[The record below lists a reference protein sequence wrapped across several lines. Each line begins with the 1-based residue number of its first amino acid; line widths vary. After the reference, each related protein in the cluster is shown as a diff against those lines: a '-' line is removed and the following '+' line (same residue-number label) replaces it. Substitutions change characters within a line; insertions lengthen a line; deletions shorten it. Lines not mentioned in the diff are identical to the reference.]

1 MKKYGEFELV
11 SEAGSGGCGEVFVAK
26 KTNDVVKKAYIL
38 KTVNENSPHLE
49 SDILTLQNEIKIL
62 KELNEGINPNLCPH
76 FPVLYASD
84 ENNYQ
89 KEEDNKYEKNKIQ
102 ENDIMDAR
110 PYYVTDFF
118 TKQSLYYYLIFMND
132 GFEEIHAK
140 VIFKKIVETIKY
152 CHDRKICHLD
162 IKPGNIMLDNKF
174 EPNIID
180 FGFSTKFRND
190 NDEIIKLNTTR
201 GTQEYKCPEIWE
213 EKELSGDKVDIFSL
227 GVVLFNLVIGSLGF
241 VTSEESD
248 EYYNEIKQDTNGT
261 YEKYWKKISVVINKV
276 ELSTD
281 FKNLYIKMVAYN
293 PKDRPTTDE
302 ILNSPWLDEI
312 NKKKNEDKES
322 LDNEVK
328 KILENIYK
336 EKIINIKAKKENS
349 SESDNSNSDKIIL
362 AEEIK
367 LTGYITKS
375 DNEGGNI
382 FLKPNLKPKKIS
394 EERINL
400 NLCIIIDGY
409 LDGKEYMNFIFN
421 KIKDYLDNDN
431 EESEDEIRF
440 NASEEDLK
448 FRVIFEKD
456 EKYHKN
462 CVIDIELFE
471 YKDNRHILEFLRK
484 SGEISDYYKNYLL
497 IKDIIKGKEIEQKN
511 IKSIKNDLAL

>member
-1 MKKYGEFELV
+1 MKKYGKFEIGDP
-11 SEAGSGGCGEVFVAK
+11 AGSGGCGEVFVAK
-26 KTNDVVKKAYIL
+26 KANDVEKKAYIL
-38 KTVNENSPHLE
+38 KTVNENSKKLE
-49 SDILTLQNEIKIL
+49 DDIITLRNEIKML
-62 KELNEGINPNLCPH
+62 KKLNEGINPNFCPH

-118 TKQSLYYYLIFMND
+118 TKQSLYYYLKFMDD
-132 GFEEIHAK
+132 GFSELHAK

-162 IKPGNIMLDNKF
+162 IKPENIMLDNKF

-180 FGFSTKFRND
+180 FGFSTEFKND
-190 NDEIIKLNTTR
+190 NDEIIKLNAIQ
-201 GTQEYKCPEIWE
+201 GTEKYKCPEIWE
-213 EKELSGDKVDIFSL
+213 EKEYSGDKVDIFSL

-248 EYYNEIKQDTNGT
+248 EYYNEIKTGT
-261 YEKYWKKISVVINKV
+261 YEKYWKKISVVINKE

-281 FKNLYIKMVAYN
+281 FKNLYIKMVAYD

-328 KILENIYK
+328 QMLENIYK

-409 LDGKEYMNFIFN
+409 LNGKEYMNFIFN
-421 KIKDYLDNDN
+421 KIKDYLDKDN
-431 EESEDEIRF
+431 EESEDEIKF
-440 NASEEDLK
+440 NVSEEDLK
-448 FRVIFEKD
+448 FKVIFEKD

-471 YKDNRHILEFLRK
+471 YKNNRHILEFLRK

-497 IKDIIKGKEIEQKN
+497 IKDIIKGKEIEKEN